1 MLFVGLTGGIG
12 SGKSTVASM
21 FARRGA
27 VVIDA
32 DDLARR
38 ATLPGT
44 AGHARVAERFGA
56 EVLTPS
62 GAIDR
67 GRLAQRVFADERE
80 RRDLE
85 AIVHPE
91 VARLLAEALE
101 EHRGTDHI
109 VVYDVPL
116 LFEAGLQSMFDV
128 IVVVS
133 APERARIERLAAQR
147 GMNADEVRARI
158 AAQSPDAKRERAADV
173 VIRNTG
179 TMSELEAE
187 TDAAWE
193 LLTRRA
199 KL

>member
-1 MLFVGLTGGIG
+1 MLLVGLTGGVG
-12 SGKSTVASM
+12 SGKSTVASLL
-21 FARRGA
+21 ARRGA
-27 VVIDA
+27 VVINA

-44 AGHARVAERFGA
+44 AGHARVAERFGS
-56 EVLTPS
+56 EVLTAS
-62 GAIDR
+62 GTIDR
-67 GRLAQRVFADERE
+67 GRLARRVFADEGE
-80 RRDLE
+80 RRELE

-133 APERARIERLAAQR
+133 APEQARIERLGAQR
-147 GMNADEVRARI
+147 GMDADDVRARI
-158 AAQSPDAKRERAADV
+158 AAQISDAKRERAADV
-173 VIRNTG
+173 VIRNAG
-179 TMSELEAE
+179 SMRELEAE
-187 TDAAWE
+187 ADAAWE

>member
-1 MLFVGLTGGIG
+1 MLLVGLTGGIG

-21 FARRGA
+21 LARRGA
-27 VVIDA
+27 FVISA

-44 AGHARVAERFGA
+44 SGHARVAERFGSD
-56 EVLTPS
+56 VLTAS
-62 GAIDR
+62 GTIDR
-67 GRLAQRVFADERE
+67 GRLAQRVFADGRE

-101 EHRGTDHI
+101 EHRETDHI

-133 APERARIERLAAQR
+133 APEEARIERMVAQR
-147 GMNADEVRARI
+147 GMDAGDVRARI
-158 AAQSPDAKRERAADV
+158 AAQSSDAKRERAADV

-179 TMSELEAE
+179 SLRELEAE
-187 TDAAWE
+187 ADSAWQ
-193 LLTRRA
+193 LLSRRA
-199 KL
+199 RL